1 MKYFSTRNKSIS
13 YNFKKTLME
22 GLSPDGGLF
31 YPEEL
36 PIFKFENT
44 LTFTEIAYEVSRK
57 FIDMDISNYK
67 LAELIDRAFYFNPDL
82 QVLDNKL
89 SILEL
94 FHGPTLAFKD
104 FGARFMSEFMSYYS
118 TAENNQTYIL
128 VATSGDTGSAVA
140 NAFYKKQGIEVFI
153 LYPSGMVSEIQE
165 KQLTTYDENITALE
179 IQGNFDDCQRLVKSM
194 FLDNDVNHVKKLT
207 SANSINISRLIPQS
221 FYYIYLFQHLSD
233 DSLIVV
239 PSGNLG
245 NLTAGIYASK
255 MMKKNFKFLSAL
267 NSNNV
272 FEEYLKTGEYNPR
285 NTIKTLSNAMDVGNP
300 SNLERLLSIFNSNF
314 NEVNKLVKSVSI
326 SDSKTEKAITD
337 CYDNYSY
344 ILDPHGAVGYA
355 AIKQSTS
362 LIENI
367 NSVVILETAHP
378 AKFKEI
384 VEKNI
389 GRKLEI
395 PSRLMENLNRPKR
408 TVLLTNKSED
418 LKEFLLTR

>member
-255 MMKKNFKFLSAL
+255 MMKKNIKFLSAL

-272 FEEYLKTGEYNPR
+272 FEEYLMTGEYNPR

>member
-1 MKYFSTRNKSIS
+1 MKYYSTRNKSIS

>member
-1 MKYFSTRNKSIS
+1 MKYYSTRNKSIS

-233 DSLIVV
+233 DSLVVV

-355 AIKQSTS
+355 AIKQNSS